1 MLSTFFEGLLY
12 LDLLENYG
20 SSSLVGELYFSPKAI
35 FIGRQCNC
43 LRPCHPWAAD
53 LVEYWHTTNKGLNV
67 VDNLKISQSYL
78 SGR

>member
-1 MLSTFFEGLLY
+1 M
-12 LDLLENYG
+12 
-20 SSSLVGELYFSPKAI
+20 
-35 FIGRQCNC
+35 FIGRQCHC

-78 SGR
+78 SGRQNRPGFDGQVRNALIDGILLLLTSQITMPF